1 MRTCVSRRWRC
12 PDHRRAARRLQG
24 EAKIPTVQGNIN
36 GLKANHLVR
45 LEHLYRRRVPVD
57 KVITPELAR
66 ACTELSH
73 EIRRQIGLVITRR
86 GAIEQ
91 VIVGSVRELVLTD
104 LSRFRLGRRL
114 LRGVRLVHT
123 HLHNEPLTQDDLT
136 DLALLRL
143 DLIVAIGVG
152 PDGLPADVS
161 LAHILPPNPRGQVY
175 DVWAPSPFHSFQLEC
190 EAFVDALETELTRV
204 ASDHVVQDGQES
216 AILISVSTRSRG
228 DQEERL
234 EELAELVRSDEIT
247 VLESVV
253 QRSQDIH
260 PKYLLGSGKLKEVVI
275 KALQRGADLLIFDQ
289 DLTAAQIRTIAEV
302 TEMKVIDRTQVIL
315 DIFARR
321 AHSREGKIQVELAQ
335 LRYLLPRLSGKSTAL
350 SRLGGGIGG
359 RGPGET
365 KLETDRRRVRDRI
378 AHLERELGA
387 FARHRDQRRGR
398 RFRRMVPIISIVG
411 YTNAGKSTLLNAL
424 TESHVSVQDRPFET
438 LDTSSRR
445 LRFPRDR
452 EVIITDTVGFIR
464 DLPKDLMGAF
474 RTTLEELRDADLLV
488 HLVDASARD
497 LQGQV
502 ESVEAILS
510 ELELERM
517 PRLLVFNKCDRLA
530 PEEAEA
536 LCHRY
541 RALGISA
548 LQPTT
553 LTPLTDCLER
563 TLADRFQQF
572 RLAHAGPI
580 RVASSSVGSGIGE
593 R

>member
-1 MRTCVSRRWRC
+1 M
-12 PDHRRAARRLQG
+12 
-24 EAKIPTVQGNIN
+24 
-36 GLKANHLVR
+36 R
-45 LEHLYRRRVPVD
+45 LEYLYRRRVPVD

-73 EIRRQIGLVITRR
+73 EIRRQIGLLITRR

-91 VIVGSVRELVLTD
+91 VIVGSGRELVLTD
-104 LSRFRLGRRL
+104 LSRFRLGRRS
-114 LRGVRLVHT
+114 LRGIRLVHT
-123 HLHNEPLTQDDLT
+123 HLRNEPLTHDDLT

-143 DLIVAIGVG
+143 DLIAAIGVG
-152 PDGLPADVS
+152 PQGLPADLY

-175 DVWAPSPFHSFQLEC
+175 EVWAPSPFHSLQLEC
-190 EAFVDALETELTRV
+190 DKFVDALETELTRV
-204 ASDHVVQDGQES
+204 AAGHVVKDGQES
-216 AILISVSTRSRG
+216 TILISASKRSRG

-234 EELAELVRSDEIT
+234 EELAELARSDEIT
-247 VLESVV
+247 VLETVV
-253 QRSQDIH
+253 QRSQEIH

-289 DLTAAQIRTIAEV
+289 DLTPAQVRTIAEV
-302 TEMKVIDRTQVIL
+302 TEMKVIDRTQLIL

-335 LRYLLPRLSGKSTAL
+335 LRYLLPRLSGRSTAL

-378 AHLERELGA
+378 AHLERELLA
-387 FARHRDQRRGR
+387 FARHRDQRRTR

-411 YTNAGKSTLLNAL
+411 YTNAGKSTLLNTL
-424 TESHVSVQDRPFET
+424 TESHVPVQDRPFET

-474 RTTLEELRDADLLV
+474 RTTLEELRDADLLL
-488 HLVDASARD
+488 HLVDASSRD
-497 LQGQV
+497 PQGQV

-510 ELELERM
+510 ELGLEQI
-517 PRLLVFNKCDRLA
+517 PRLLVFNKCDRLR
-530 PEEAEA
+530 PDEAVS
-536 LCHRY
+536 LCR
-541 RALGISA
+541 RFGALGISA
-548 LQPTT
+548 LRPST
-553 LTPLTDCLER
+553 LTPLILRLEQAIAER
-563 TLADRFQQF
+563 SSPYRATHDEPSEVV
-572 RLAHAGPI
+572 AHSI
-580 RVASSSVGSGIGE
+580 RSGIGE
-593 R
+593 L